1 MYPKRIILNNN
12 YLFKKPL
19 ITVLTEQCCHSTWY
33 RVMGEPQPTGQVWGT
48 TARPQ
53 ITHSREISVICVLW
67 QKLVVLNFY
76 VSIMQIYCTYP
87 CLNRT
92 IARNAKRIQ
101 PEAVE
106 LDQFLFTF

>member
-1 MYPKRIILNNN
+1 MYPKRIMLNNN

-19 ITVLTEQCCHSTWY
+19 ITVFTEQCHGAWY
-33 RVMGEPQPTGQVWGT
+33 GVMGEPQLTRQLWGT

-53 ITHSREISVICVLW
+53 ITHSWEIAVICVLW
-67 QKLVVLNFY
+67 QELVVLNFY

-87 CLNRT
+87 FLNRT
-92 IARNAKRIQ
+92 IARIQ

-106 LDQFLFTF
+106 LDQFLFIF

>member
-1 MYPKRIILNNN
+1 
-12 YLFKKPL
+12 
-19 ITVLTEQCCHSTWY
+19 
-33 RVMGEPQPTGQVWGT
+33 MGELQSTGQLRGT

-101 PEAVE
+101 REAVE
-106 LDQFLFTF
+106 LDQFLFIFLKSSLDFKKPSPWKYQASRTVQNMDIQDT